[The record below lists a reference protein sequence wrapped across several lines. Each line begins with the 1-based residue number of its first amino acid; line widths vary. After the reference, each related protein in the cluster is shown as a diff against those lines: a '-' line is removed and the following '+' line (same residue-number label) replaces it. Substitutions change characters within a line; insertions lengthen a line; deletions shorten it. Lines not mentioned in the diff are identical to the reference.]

1 MLIFTLGHSV
11 RTFEETLALLQ
22 EHRITLL
29 VDVRA
34 VPRSR
39 RNPQYNSDSFAKAL
53 ERERI
58 AYRHMSML
66 GGMRKPAPDSPN
78 QGLKEEGFR
87 GFADYMQTPEF
98 GTAVEVLLEL
108 AQGNRT
114 AYMCA
119 EAKPLECHRCLI
131 SDALT
136 ARGVEVR
143 HILGPGRSETHAYTA
158 HAEVHGGRVQYP
170 FRLESHA

>member
-1 MLIFTLGHSV
+1 MIIFTLGHSI
-11 RTFEETLALLQ
+11 RSFEDTLALLK
-22 EHRITLL
+22 EHKLTLL
-29 VDVRA
+29 ADVRA

-39 RNPQYNSDSFAKAL
+39 RNPQYDSDAFAKAL
-53 ERERI
+53 AQERI
-58 AYRHMSML
+58 AYRHMPML
-66 GGMRKPAPDSPN
+66 GGMRKPNPDSPN
-78 QGLKEEGFR
+78 QGLKEESFR

-98 GTAVEVLLEL
+98 ETALEVLMEL

-143 HILGPGRSETHAYTA
+143 HILGPGRSEAHAYTA
-158 HAEVHGGRVQYP
+158 HAEVQGSRVRYP

>member
-1 MLIFTLGHSV
+1 MIIYSIGHSV
-11 RTFEETLALLQ
+11 RSVADTLALLQ
-22 EHRITLL
+22 ENKVSMLA
-29 VDVRA
+29 DVRA

-39 RNPQYNSDSFAKAL
+39 RNPQYNSEAL
-53 ERERI
+53 ARALAEQRI
-58 AYRHMSML
+58 GYRHMPML
-66 GGMRKPAPDSPN
+66 GGMRKPNPDSPN

-98 GTAVEVLLEL
+98 ATALESLMDLGL
-108 AQGNRT
+108 ANRV

-119 EAKPLECHRCLI
+119 EAKPSDCHRSLI

-143 HILGPGRSETHAYTA
+143 HILGPGNVQRHVYTD
-158 HAEVHGGRVQYP
+158 HAEVHSGGVRYP
-170 FRLESHA
+170 FRLESRA